1 MTLKSKTE
9 KSKPENL
16 EDLYQ
21 LSPMQQGML
30 FHCLYTPNSSV
41 YFEQSLFTI
50 KGELNVPAFE
60 NAWKR
65 VVQRHSILRTSFL
78 WEDLE
83 RPVQAVYRQVD
94 VSVTKHDWRALTREQ
109 REKQLQ
115 SFIDADRDEGFV
127 LSEAPLMRLALLSYA
142 EDEHK
147 FLFSRHHMV
156 LDRWSRA
163 LLLKD
168 FFSIYDALSQGREPA
183 LPAPI
188 PYGNY
193 IAWLSRQD
201 TKTAEQFWRTTLAG
215 FTEPT
220 SFSVERK
227 ANQPVEE
234 GKYYADRRVQLSEAA
249 TDKLR
254 DFARQHR
261 LTLNTLIQ
269 GTWALLLSRY
279 SGEDDVVFG
288 VTIAGRQATLE
299 SVESMVGLFINT
311 LPLRTHIPS
320 HKPVLFWLRELQ
332 EQQSD
337 LQQYE
342 YSSLRDIQGWSEVPR
357 GVPLFDS
364 ILVFENLAVGS
375 THRAANNNVEFRED
389 RGIGSTTGYPLTVLI
404 SPGRRF
410 SIQVVYDCSR
420 YHDEAIHNLLTHLQ
434 TLLENLPSGAE
445 TLVSHLPLLS
455 QAEMKKILFDW
466 NDTNVPSPPVSIQKR
481 FETQVERTPDA
492 AAIVIEGQQLS
503 YKELN
508 SRSNKLA
515 RYLRR
520 RGVST
525 DVKVGICIDR
535 SIEMVIGVL
544 AIIKAGGAYVPLD
557 PEYPHERL
565 RLMLEDAQ
573 CSVLLTNE
581 RMLNRLPET
590 EITVLC
596 CDRDWAKV
604 ERESEDN
611 PQNDIGG
618 ENLLYVIYTSG
629 STGQPKGVAMT
640 ERALSNLISWQLEHA
655 GLSTSARTLQ
665 FAPLGFD
672 VSFQELFS
680 TWCSGGTLLL
690 ISDEMR
696 RDALSLLRFLARQKV
711 QRIFLPFV
719 FLQHLAEAIENGGT
733 LPAYLTEIITA
744 GEQLEITPQ
753 IAKLCARLNDCAL
766 HNHYGPSETHV
777 VTAYYLSQTVDWPT
791 LPPIGRPIAN
801 TKIYILDKNL
811 EPVAIG
817 VSGQLC
823 IGGVSLSR
831 GYLNRPN
838 LTAEKFLPNPFGQ
851 EAGARLYLTGDL
863 ARYQPD
869 GNIEFLGRIDN
880 QVKIRGA
887 RVELGEIEAML
898 VAHPSVREAAVVA
911 REDVKGE
918 RKLIGYVVQATNISE
933 DLPRELRTYLRK
945 SLPDYMIP
953 VTFVTMEAL
962 PLTPSGKIDRRALAG
977 LETENSQGIEPYEA
991 PRGPV
996 EEKLAEI
1003 WAAVLR
1009 IERVGIRDNFFELGG
1024 HSLLATQLISR
1035 VRNAFKVEL
1044 PLRKLFESPTVAELA
1059 SVILEFEHPSKNGAA
1074 NTIIRDRSGETE
1086 ELLTRIDKLSDEDV
1100 DSLLRQTLAETVNN
1114 E

>member
-9 KSKPENL
+9 IGTPENL

-30 FHCLYTPNSSV
+30 FHCLYSTNSSV

-50 KGELNVPAFE
+50 KGKLDVPAFVD
-60 NAWKR
+60 AWER
-65 VVQRHSILRTSFL
+65 VVQRHSILRTAFF

-83 RPVQAVYRQVD
+83 KPVQAIYRQVD
-94 VSVTKHDWRALTREQ
+94 LSVTKHDWRDLTSDQ
-109 REKQLQ
+109 RQRRLK
-115 SFIDADRDEGFV
+115 SFIKADRDEGFV
-127 LSEAPLMRLALLSYA
+127 LTEAPLMRLALLRYA
-142 EDEHK
+142 EDEYK

-168 FFSIYDALSQGREPA
+168 FFSIYDALSQDREPA
-183 LPAPI
+183 LPIPS

-201 TKTAEQFWRTTLAG
+201 NHGAERFWRTALAD

-220 SFSVERK
+220 SLGIER
-227 ANQPVEE
+227 AAHQPLEE
-234 GKYYADRRVQLSEAA
+234 ESYASHRIQLSEVD
-249 TDKLR
+249 TKNLG
-254 DFARQHR
+254 DFARRHR
-261 LTLNTLIQ
+261 LTLNTLAQ
-269 GTWALLLSRY
+269 GAWALLLSRY

-288 VTIAGRQATLE
+288 VTMAGRPATLK
-299 SVESMVGLFINT
+299 SVESIVGLFINT
-311 LPLRTHIPS
+311 LPLRTCVRSDQPMLS
-320 HKPVLFWLRELQ
+320 WLKELQ
-332 EQQSD
+332 AQQSE
-337 LQQYE
+337 LQHYE
-342 YSSLRDIQGWSEVPR
+342 YSSLLDIQRWSEVPR

-364 ILVFENLAVGS
+364 ILVFENLPIGS
-375 THRAANNNVEFRED
+375 THQAANNNVEFRED
-389 RGIGSTTGYPLTVLI
+389 RGIGSTTGYPITVLM

-410 SIQVVYDCSR
+410 SIQVIYDSSR
-420 YHDEAIHNLLTHLQ
+420 YHDEAIHKLLIHFQ
-434 TLLENLPSGAE
+434 TLLENLPSSAE
-445 TLVSHLPLLS
+445 KLVAHLSLLNA
-455 QAEMKKILFDW
+455 AELKQIVVDW
-466 NDTNVPSPPVSIQKR
+466 NDTTVTSAPVSIQKR
-481 FETQVERTPDA
+481 FETQVERTPDVA
-492 AAIVIEGQQLS
+492 AVIIDDRQLT
-503 YKELN
+503 YRELN
-508 SRSNKLA
+508 NRSNQLA
-515 RYLRR
+515 HYLRR
-520 RGVST
+520 HGVST

-535 SIEMVIGVL
+535 SIEMVISVL
-544 AIIKAGGAYVPLD
+544 AIIKAGAAYVPLD

-565 RLMLEDAQ
+565 RFMLEDAQ

-581 RMLNRLPET
+581 RILSRLPET
-590 EITVLC
+590 EMTVLC
-596 CDRDWAKV
+596 CDRDWGKV
-604 ERESEDN
+604 ERESKAN
-611 PQNDIGG
+611 LHNAIAGQ
-618 ENLLYVIYTSG
+618 NLLYVIYTSG
-629 STGQPKGVAMT
+629 STGRPKGVAMT
-640 ERALSNLISWQLEHA
+640 EYALGNLLSWQLEHA
-655 GLSTSARTLQ
+655 SLATPAQTLQ
-665 FAPLGFD
+665 FAPLSFD
-672 VSFQELFS
+672 VSFQEIFS

-696 RDALSLLRFLARQKV
+696 RDAFALLRFLAAKKV

-719 FLQHLAEAIENGGT
+719 LLQHLAEAVQSGGT

-753 IAKLCARLNDCAL
+753 IAKFCARLNNCTL

-777 VTAYYLSQTVDWPT
+777 VTTYSLSHPVDWPT

-811 EPVAIG
+811 EPVPIG
-817 VSGQLC
+817 MPGQLC

-838 LTAEKFLPNPFGQ
+838 LTAEKFFPDPFSKEVGS
-851 EAGARLYLTGDL
+851 RLYLTGDL

-869 GNIEFLGRIDN
+869 GNIEFLGRMDD

-918 RKLIGYVVQATNISE
+918 RKLFGYVVPATNISE
-933 DLPRELRTYLRK
+933 DLSHELRDHLRK

-953 VTFVTMEAL
+953 ATFVTVEAL
-962 PLTPSGKIDRRALAG
+962 FLTSSGKIDRRALAA
-977 LETENSQGIEPYEA
+977 LEHKESLAVEKYEA
-991 PRGPV
+991 PREPA

-1009 IERVGIRDNFFELGG
+1009 LERVGIRENFFELGG

-1059 SVILEFEHPSKNGAA
+1059 SVLVELENPLKKGSASTITNQRNGEA
-1074 NTIIRDRSGETE
+1074 E
-1086 ELLTRIDKLSDEDV
+1086 ELLSRIDRLSDEDV

>member
-9 KSKPENL
+9 KSKPGNV

-30 FHCLYTPNSSV
+30 FHCLYTPDSSV

-60 NAWKR
+60 DAWKR
-65 VVQRHSILRTSFL
+65 VVQRHSILRTAFL

-83 RPVQAVYRQVD
+83 KPVQAVYRQVD
-94 VSVTKHDWRALTREQ
+94 FSVTKHDWRALTSEQ
-109 REKQLQ
+109 REKELQ
-115 SFIDADRDEGFV
+115 SFIQADRDEGFV
-127 LSEAPLMRLALLSYA
+127 LDDAPLMRLALLRYA

-168 FFSIYDALSQGREPA
+168 FFAIYDALSQGREPA

-193 IAWLSRQD
+193 IAWLSRQN
-201 TKTAEQFWRTTLAG
+201 TKSAEHFWRTTLAG

-234 GKYYADRRVQLSEAA
+234 GKYYADRRAQLSEAA
-249 TDKLR
+249 TDNLR
-254 DFARQHR
+254 DFARRHR
-261 LTLNTLIQ
+261 LTLNTLVQ
-269 GTWALLLSRY
+269 GAWALLLSRY

-288 VTIAGRQATLE
+288 VTMAGRPATLE

-311 LPLRTHIPS
+311 LPLKTHIPA
-320 HKPVLFWLRELQ
+320 HKPVLSWLKELQ
-332 EQQSD
+332 AQQSD

-342 YSSLRDIQGWSEVPR
+342 YSSLLDIQGWGQVPR

-364 ILVFENLAVGS
+364 ILVFENLPVGS
-375 THRAANNNVEFRED
+375 THQAADNSVEFREE
-389 RGIGSTTGYPLTVLI
+389 RGIGSTTGYPLTVLM
-404 SPGRRF
+404 SPGRKL
-410 SIQVVYDCSR
+410 SIQIVYDCSR
-420 YHDEAIHNLLTHLQ
+420 YHGDAIHNLLTHLQ
-434 TLLENLPSGAE
+434 TLLENLPSSAE
-445 TLVSHLPLLS
+445 TPVSRLPLLNA
-455 QAEMKKILFDW
+455 AELKQILVDW
-466 NDTNVPSPPVSIQKR
+466 NDTAVTSAPVSIQKR
-481 FETQVERTPDA
+481 FEAQVERTPDA
-492 AAIVIEGQQLS
+492 AAVVIDGQQLN
-503 YKELN
+503 YRELN
-508 SRSNKLA
+508 SRSNQLA
-515 RYLRR
+515 HYLRR
-520 RGVST
+520 LGVGA

-535 SIEMVIGVL
+535 SLEMAIGVL
-544 AIIKAGGAYVPLD
+544 ATIKAGGAYVPLD
-557 PEYPHERL
+557 PEYPRERL
-565 RLMLEDAQ
+565 RFMLEDAQ

-581 RMLNRLPET
+581 RLLSDLPET
-590 EITVLC
+590 ETAVFC
-596 CDRDWAKV
+596 CDKDWDKV

-611 PQNDIGG
+611 PQNEISG

-640 ERALSNLISWQLEHA
+640 ERSLANMLLWQVEQV
-655 GLSTSARTLQ
+655 GLAAARTLQ

-672 VSFQELFS
+672 VSFQEIFS
-680 TWCSGGTLLL
+680 TWYSGGTLLL
-690 ISDEMR
+690 ISGEMR
-696 RDALSLLRFLARQKV
+696 RDALSLLRFLAAQKV

-719 FLQHLAEAIENGGT
+719 FLQHLAEAVDSGGT

-753 IAKLCARLNDCAL
+753 IAKLCSRLNNCAL
-766 HNHYGPSETHV
+766 HNHYGPSEAHV
-777 VTAYYLSQTVDWPT
+777 VTTYSLSQPVDWPT

-817 VSGQLC
+817 VPGQLC

-831 GYLNRPN
+831 GYLNRPD
-838 LTAEKFLPNPFGQ
+838 LTAEKFISDPFGQ

-869 GNIEFLGRIDN
+869 GNIEFLGRMDD

-887 RVELGEIEAML
+887 RVELGEIEAM
-898 VAHPSVREAAVVA
+898 VAAHPSVREAAVVA

-918 RKLIGYVVQATNISE
+918 RKLIGYVVPAPNISE
-933 DLPRELRTYLRK
+933 DLPRELRGYLRK

-953 VTFVTMEAL
+953 ATFVTLEAL
-962 PLTPSGKIDRRALAG
+962 LLTPSGKIDRRALAA
-977 LETENSQGIEPYEA
+977 LENGDIRGIEQYEA
-991 PRGPV
+991 PREPA

-1009 IERVGIRDNFFELGG
+1009 LERVGIRDNFFELGG

-1035 VRNAFKVEL
+1035 VRNAFRVEL

-1059 SVILEFEHPSKNGAA
+1059 SVILEFDNPSKNGAA
-1074 NTIIRDRSGETE
+1074 NTIIRDQSGEAE
-1086 ELLTRIDKLSDEDV
+1086 ELLTRIDELSDEDV
-1100 DSLLRQTLAETVNN
+1100 DSLLRQALAENS
-1114 E
+1114 